1 MSRPSLS
8 VVSCG
13 PVDTAVNSTACI
25 AATAAVLHRADA
37 CCLLVKFH
45 PRAPTGMRTLHMM
58 YVPQDFAQ
66 TAEKCAQSLCWS
78 LKIASQR
85 CSERNMQ
92 EWSQEQI
99 LPVRSVRAFCS
110 PFGWFTRSE
119 MIHMWK
125 RMQPADC
132 SNCLVRTVCVH
143 HPGGAPSASFSSPG
157 YFFAC

>member
-1 MSRPSLS
+1 MEVYARSALRGALSRYIPTNSGIAVLMNRPSLS

-37 CCLLVKFH
+37 CRLLVKFH

-66 TAEKCAQSLCWS
+66 TAEKCAQSLCWT

-85 CSERNMQ
+85 CSER
-92 EWSQEQI
+92 S
-99 LPVRSVRAFCS
+99 RSGLRSRCS
-110 PFGWFTRSE
+110 PSGPCAPFAARSAGSHE
-119 MIHMWK
+119 AK
-125 RMQPADC
+125 
-132 SNCLVRTVCVH
+132 
-143 HPGGAPSASFSSPG
+143 
-157 YFFAC
+157 